1 MSNDAPP
8 SGAEVS
14 TRTWIVPLDGGRVG
28 FLTSSRRGQVLAPMQ
43 RFESHMKPCNFR
55 GRIRKKS
62 RKVEGTAKLVFSG
75 PEFDAIQTEIR
86 DKYKLM
92 VPLFRF
98 VNTFSH
104 LGRGQT
110 FPDDDVGVVVSFSDQ
125 TSGIQGRQ
133 RRLATRK
140 LPSQAIHADEF
151 GRVLL

>member
-1 MSNDAPP
+1 MGIAGERYVASTTYRR

-28 FLTSSRRGQVLAPMQ
+28 FLTSSRAGKYKRLCNDSKINMQ
-43 RFESHMKPCNFR
+43 PCNFR

-62 RKVEGTAKLVFSG
+62 RKLEGTAKLVFSG

-104 LGRGQT
+104 LGRGT
-110 FPDDDVGVVVSFSDQ
+110 FPYDVGVVVSFTPQS
-125 TSGIQGRQ
+125 QGSKDVKD
-133 RRLATRK
+133 A
-140 LPSQAIHADEF
+140 
-151 GRVLL
+151 